1 VAAVVIARRDRAR
14 FLIAPAQ
21 RERRCK
27 RIARGWEM
35 KGMVELGR
43 GVDPDRVS
51 YSVHFAN
58 GLALVASADIYELT
72 PGAMHR
78 AVQDALRKRGV
89 PEKVVQAWRAKVSQ

>member
-1 VAAVVIARRDRAR
+1 MAAVVIARRNRAR

-21 RERRCK
+21 RNRRCE

-35 KGMVELGR
+35 KGMVQLGR
-43 GVDPDRVS
+43 GLDPDRVG
-51 YSVHFAN
+51 YAIHFAN
-58 GLALVASADIYELT
+58 GLVLSASVSAYELA